1 MAKKRVRFHEHGL
14 HDDIRYSGPL
24 SFQSFQILG
33 WLCIVLTVVLTLMK
47 IGMRLNPNETQKLAT
62 VRTVIE
68 YFADLSL
75 PFLLIANFARILNN
89 SEGYRKQLLRN
100 AGAMAAIAVVFL
112 IFFSRYVIGT
122 VGLLL
127 ENPADAHPLVMDS
140 FYHVNKK
147 GFFAFNIFVDLL
159 LCTLVMYCLNAR
171 PKKVFTG
178 KKVLFLRFLAVLP
191 IAYEAGSILL
201 KALSA
206 AGKVRIPVW
215 AFPLLT
221 VKPPMTFAVFVLL
234 AIFVKMREIR
244 YCRHGK
250 THEDYQ
256 AFLKTNRNAWNFSVY
271 SAVILLIA
279 GIIDLF
285 ILSFLLYGQAG
296 SEEGVNAILA
306 SETAFKNSIG
316 IAVGFGNSIIL
327 IFFAP
332 IILLFNYTKIPKNKT
347 VSMLVPVIGIGLIIL
362 IVIQG
367 IYQLISIAPIPK
379 MDGQALKEMLNSAF
393 SAMSEV

>member
-1 MAKKRVRFHEHGL
+1 MAKKRVRLHEHGQ

-33 WLCIVLTVVLTLMK
+33 WLCIVFTAVMTLMK
-47 IGMRLNPNETQKLAT
+47 IGVRLNPNDTQKLAT
-62 VRTVIE
+62 FSMVIE
-68 YFADLSL
+68 YIADLSL

-100 AGAMAAIAVVFL
+100 GGATAAIAVVFL
-112 IFFSRYVIGT
+112 IFFNRYVIGT

-127 ENPADAHPLVMDS
+127 ENPADAQPLVMDS
-140 FYHVNKK
+140 FYRMNQK
-147 GFFAFNIFVDLL
+147 GFIAFNIFVDLL

-178 KKVLFLRFLAVLP
+178 KKVLILRALAVLP

-206 AGKVRIPVW
+206 AGKVRIPLW

-221 VKPPMTFAVFVLL
+221 VKPPMTFVVFVLL
-234 AIFVKMREIR
+234 AIYIKTRELR

-271 SAVILLIA
+271 SAIILFIA

-306 SETAFKNSIG
+306 SETALKNSIG
-316 IAVGFGNSIIL
+316 MAVGFGGSIIL
-327 IFFAP
+327 IIFAP
-332 IILLFNYTKIPKNKT
+332 IILLFNYTKIPKNKKI
-347 VSMLVPVIGIGLIIL
+347 SALIPVIGIVLIIL
-362 IVIQG
+362 IGIQG
-367 IYQLISIAPIPK
+367 LYQLISIAPIRK
-379 MDGQALKEMLNSAF
+379 MDGQLLKEMLDSVF
-393 SAMSEV
+393 SVMSEV

>member
-1 MAKKRVRFHEHGL
+1 
-14 HDDIRYSGPL
+14 
-24 SFQSFQILG
+24 
-33 WLCIVLTVVLTLMK
+33 
-47 IGMRLNPNETQKLAT
+47 
-62 VRTVIE
+62 
-68 YFADLSL
+68 
-75 PFLLIANFARILNN
+75 
-89 SEGYRKQLLRN
+89 
-100 AGAMAAIAVVFL
+100 
-112 IFFSRYVIGT
+112 
-122 VGLLL
+122 
-127 ENPADAHPLVMDS
+127 
-140 FYHVNKK
+140 
-147 GFFAFNIFVDLL
+147 
-159 LCTLVMYCLNAR
+159 
-171 PKKVFTG
+171 
-178 KKVLFLRFLAVLP
+178 
-191 IAYEAGSILL
+191 
-201 KALSA
+201 
-206 AGKVRIPVW
+206 
-215 AFPLLT
+215 
-221 VKPPMTFAVFVLL
+221 MTFAVFVLL
-234 AIFVKMREIR
+234 AIFIKTREIR

-316 IAVGFGNSIIL
+316 MAVGFGNSIIL

>member
-33 WLCIVLTVVLTLMK
+33 WLCIVFTAVMTLMR
-47 IGMRLNPNETQKLAT
+47 IGVRLNPNDTQKLAS
-62 VRTVIE
+62 VSMAIE
-68 YFADLSL
+68 YIADLSL

-100 AGAMAAIAVVFL
+100 GGATAAIAVVFL
-112 IFFSRYVIGT
+112 IFFNRYVIGT

-127 ENPADAHPLVMDS
+127 ENPADAQPLVMDS
-140 FYHVNKK
+140 FYRMNQK
-147 GFFAFNIFVDLL
+147 GFIAFNIFVDLL

-178 KKVLFLRFLAVLP
+178 KKVLILRALAVLP

-206 AGKVRIPVW
+206 AGKVRIPLW

-221 VKPPMTFAVFVLL
+221 VKPPMTFVVFVLL
-234 AIFVKMREIR
+234 AIYIKTRELR

-271 SAVILLIA
+271 SAIILFIA

-306 SETAFKNSIG
+306 SETALKNSIG
-316 IAVGFGNSIIL
+316 MAVGFGGSIIL
-327 IFFAP
+327 IIFAP

-347 VSMLVPVIGIGLIIL
+347 VSTLIPVIGIVLIIL
-362 IVIQG
+362 IGIQG
-367 IYQLISIAPIPK
+367 LYQLISIAPIRK
-379 MDGQALKEMLNSAF
+379 MDGQLLKEMLDSVF
-393 SAMSEV
+393 SVMSEV